1 MHPAISVIFFT
12 VTSGAGFGL
21 MALIGFGW
29 PVADD
34 RLAAFLVCA
43 LSGGLAVA
51 GLVSS
56 TFHLGHPERA
66 WRALSQWRSSWL
78 SREGVLAI
86 LTLAL
91 FSSYALYWL
100 ILGVRPMVLGIVSG
114 SLAALT
120 VFSTAMIYSS
130 LRTVPSWH
138 SVLTPACYLGFSLSS
153 GMLLASS
160 VGQFSGDNLP
170 FYLAAVLAGLVVSW
184 LVKLAWWRRS
194 GGPGI
199 GLPGTDTGTA
209 TGLGKLGKVRLL
221 ERPHSGDNYLTK
233 EMVHRIGRKHA
244 AVLRS
249 ISLAFGFA
257 LPTILVFLAWSA
269 GSQLLLWPAS
279 ASMLL
284 GLVVERWLFFAE
296 ARHSVSL
303 YYD

>member
-1 MHPAISVIFFT
+1 MHPAVSVIFFT

-29 PVADD
+29 PVADNKI
-34 RLAAFLVCA
+34 AAFLVCA
-43 LSGGLAVA
+43 LAGGLAVA

-86 LTLAL
+86 VTLAL
-91 FSSYALYWL
+91 FSAYALYWL
-100 ILGVRPMVLGIVSG
+100 FFGIRSPVLGTVSAL
-114 SLAALT
+114 LAALT
-120 VFSTAMIYSS
+120 VFSTAMIYAS
-130 LRTVPSWH
+130 LRTVPLWY

-153 GMLLASS
+153 GLLLASS
-160 VGQFSGDNLP
+160 AGQFSGDALP
-170 FYLAAVLAGLVVSW
+170 FYLAAVLAVLAVSW
-184 LVKLAWWRRS
+184 LVKLAWWRRA
-194 GGPGI
+194 GAPGI

-209 TGLGKLGKVRLL
+209 TGLGKIGTVRLL
-221 ERPHSGDNYLTK
+221 ERPHSGENYLTK

-249 ISLAFGFA
+249 ISLGFGFA
-257 LPTILVFLAWSA
+257 LPAILVILAWST
-269 GSQLLLWPAS
+269 GLQLLLWPAS
-279 ASMLL
+279 ASMFVGLL
-284 GLVVERWLFFAE
+284 VERWLFFAE

>member
-1 MHPAISVIFFT
+1 
-12 VTSGAGFGL
+12 
-21 MALIGFGW
+21 
-29 PVADD
+29 
-34 RLAAFLVCA
+34 
-43 LSGGLAVA
+43 
-51 GLVSS
+51 
-56 TFHLGHPERA
+56 
-66 WRALSQWRSSWL
+66 
-78 SREGVLAI
+78 VLAI

-91 FSSYALYWL
+91 FSAYAIYWL